1 MREPPRVNA
10 VMLISIVILAVLLIV
25 FFRRSV

>member
-1 MREPPRVNA
+1 MAEPPRVNA
-10 VMLISIVILAVLLIV
+10 VMLISIVILAVLLIF

>member
-1 MREPPRVNA
+1 MAELPRVNA